1 MGTSYAGRNSPSE
14 AVDGVGYFVMTI
26 YHQTIEAY
34 AAAIS
39 AMDPDA
45 FAACFAADCEL
56 NDPAGSPTVRGQEG
70 AKAFLRGFL
79 PILSKVQFQP
89 GTVRTGGSRAAFT
102 WTIQA
107 EGKAGQLG
115 TADGIDVVEFDEAGK
130 IVRTH
135 AFWNPGQL
143 VAALTA

>member
-1 MGTSYAGRNSPSE
+1 M
-14 AVDGVGYFVMTI
+14 MTI

-34 AAAIS
+34 ATAIS
-39 AMDPDA
+39 TMDPDA

-70 AKAFLRGFL
+70 AKAFLSGFL

-89 GTVRTGGSRAAFT
+89 GAVRTGGSRAAFT
-102 WTIQA
+102 WTMQA

-115 TADGIDVVEFDEAGK
+115 TAEGIDVLEFDDTGK
-130 IVRTH
+130 IVRTY

>member
-1 MGTSYAGRNSPSE
+1 
-14 AVDGVGYFVMTI
+14 MTI

-56 NDPAGSPTVRGQEG
+56 NVPAGSPTVRGQEG

-89 GTVRTGGSRAAFT
+89 GAVRTGGSRAAFT

-115 TADGIDVVEFDEAGK
+115 TAEGIDVVEFDEAGK

>member
-1 MGTSYAGRNSPSE
+1 
-14 AVDGVGYFVMTI
+14 MTI

-39 AMDPDA
+39 ALDPDA

-56 NDPAGSPTVRGQEG
+56 NDPAGSPAVRGPDG
-70 AKAFLRGFL
+70 AKAFLSGFL
-79 PILSKVQFQP
+79 PILSKAQFRP
-89 GTVRTGGSRAAFT
+89 GPIHVGGTRAAFT
-102 WTIQA
+102 WVMDA
-107 EGKAGQLG
+107 EGKKGQTG
-115 TADGIDVVEFDEAGK
+115 SGEGIDVLEFNDAGK

-135 AFWNPGQL
+135 AFWNPGPL

>member
-107 EGKAGQLG
+107 EGKTGQLG